1 MQVNFMPPGDLVHV
15 FKSVHVKD
23 KRQDIH
29 TLHHLHLLRV
39 LLIALHRVDIQFLS
53 KIQKDKKK
61 FILNILNFYLS
72 VLKSY

>member
-1 MQVNFMPPGDLVHV
+1 MQ
-15 FKSVHVKD
+15 
-23 KRQDIH
+23 

-61 FILNILNFYLS
+61 YIEFLPVCVKKLLVGVNGVKYECLVFCL
-72 VLKSY
+72 